1 MGKKKRQH
9 RRKNREDKMFDAHD
23 DVMQDV
29 DVDLDH
35 RLGAKV
41 TSKQKKRMK
50 RKLMRE
56 LKMKEQMDRYKGKE
70 GKDEYTGWHTIN
82 IQGGTPLEKNFI
94 LSSIGSDVEVEF
106 RPLGF
111 FKMGSTSG
119 FYLEKNASA
128 ANAIVA
134 LDKRLQGPDGSRL
147 KINLKKCETPDLVLN
162 TDQLQVL
169 RDVLSQRF
177 NNEACLLD
185 LSNFHYEQRFLDQD
199 ILAPLASTS
208 IMKHVVRMIRE
219 NVPQL
224 KALNLS
230 KNNIKAKH
238 LKGLQGLN
246 IGNSQLAA
254 LNLEHNDIRDIS
266 VLKQVKMFPLSELNL
281 QFNPLLKSY
290 KDCPMKYIRHVRKEI
305 PHLKIIDGVD
315 IDMYLLENG
324 KSQANG
330 LEQSVSQA
338 SVNEVGSSS
347 NTVSEGM
354 VRTFLEQ
361 YYALIDTPQ
370 RSNLVAAYTP
380 DAVLE
385 VKSSISEINS
395 SVLVGHDEISKAL
408 VGFPVTQHQ
417 HNTFSFNIQPL
428 SPNVTQA
435 VITGQVLL
443 AGSSTAV
450 AFARKMNIVPF
461 NTGFCCSQDL
471 FELRG
476 L

>member
-9 RRKNREDKMFDAHD
+9 RRKDREDKMFDAHD

-29 DVDLDH
+29 DVDLDR

-56 LKMKEQMDRYKGKE
+56 MRMKEQMDRYKGKE

-82 IQGGTPLEKNFI
+82 IQGDTPLEKNFI

-111 FKMGSTSG
+111 FKMGNTSG

-177 NNEACLLD
+177 NGEACLLD

-230 KNNIKAKH
+230 KNNIKVKH
-238 LKGLQGLN
+238 LKG
-246 IGNSQLAA
+246 
-254 LNLEHNDIRDIS
+254 
-266 VLKQVKMFPLSELNL
+266 
-281 QFNPLLKSY
+281 
-290 KDCPMKYIRHVRKEI
+290 C
-305 PHLKIIDGVD
+305 
-315 IDMYLLENG
+315 
-324 KSQANG
+324 
-330 LEQSVSQA
+330 
-338 SVNEVGSSS
+338 
-347 NTVSEGM
+347 
-354 VRTFLEQ
+354 
-361 YYALIDTPQ
+361 
-370 RSNLVAAYTP
+370 
-380 DAVLE
+380 
-385 VKSSISEINS
+385 
-395 SVLVGHDEISKAL
+395 
-408 VGFPVTQHQ
+408 
-417 HNTFSFNIQPL
+417 
-428 SPNVTQA
+428 
-435 VITGQVLL
+435 
-443 AGSSTAV
+443 
-450 AFARKMNIVPF
+450 
-461 NTGFCCSQDL
+461 
-471 FELRG
+471 
-476 L
+476 

>member
-9 RRKNREDKMFDAHD
+9 RRKDRDDKMFDHQD
-23 DVMQDV
+23 DAMQE
-29 DVDLDH
+29 VDLDMAH
-35 RLGAKV
+35 RLGAKG

-56 LKMKEQMDRYKGKE
+56 LRLKEQMDKYKGKE
-70 GKDEYTGWHTIN
+70 GKEEYTGWHTIN
-82 IQGGTPLEKNFI
+82 IQGGSPLEKNFI

-111 FKMGSTSG
+111 FRMENTSG
-119 FYLEKNASA
+119 FYLERNEPA
-128 ANAIVA
+128 ATAIAA

-147 KINLKKCETPDLVLN
+147 KINMKKCETPDLVLN

-169 RDVLSQRF
+169 RDVLSKRF
-177 NNEACLLD
+177 NSEACLLD
-185 LSNFHYEQRFLDQD
+185 LSSFHYEQRFLDQD
-199 ILAPLASTS
+199 ILAPLASAS

-230 KNNIKAKH
+230 KNNFKVKH

-281 QFNPLLKSY
+281 QFNPLLKNY
-290 KDCPMKYIRHVRKEI
+290 KDCPLKYIRHVRKEI
-305 PHLKIIDGVD
+305 AHLKIIDGVD
-315 IDMYLLENG
+315 IDAYLLENG
-324 KSQANG
+324 KVQANG
-330 LEQSVSQA
+330 LEQPASQPNA
-338 SVNEVGSSS
+338 NDVGSSS

-385 VKSSISEINS
+385 VKSSVSEINS

-428 SPNVTQA
+428 SPNITQA
-435 VITGQVLL
+435 IVTGQVLL
-443 AGSSTAV
+443 AGSNTAV

-471 FELRG
+471 LELRG